1 MSLSK
6 SGPKFKLLRMR
17 ALIAASASA
26 CVLTTL
32 TAMPAH
38 AQTTAVM
45 AVASTFTTL
54 DPYDANDTLSQAVAK
69 SFYQGLF
76 GFDKDMKIVNVLATS
91 YEASPDAKVY
101 TIKLR
106 TGVKFHDGTDF
117 NADAVKAVFDRVTD
131 PANKLKRYNLFN
143 KIEKT
148 EVIDPQTVK
157 VTLKIPFSAFINV
170 LAHPSAVMISPEAL
184 KKYGKDIAMHPVG
197 TGPFEF
203 VEWKQTD
210 DLKVKKFAG
219 YWKKGY
225 PKIDMIDWKPV
236 VDNNTRAALMQTG
249 EADFAFQVPF
259 EQAAALKS
267 SPKVDLIA
275 APSIIQR
282 YISMN
287 MLQKPFDNPKVRE
300 AMNYAINKEALVKVA
315 FSGYAM
321 PAEGVVP
328 QGVDYAV
335 KTGPWKYDPAKAR
348 ELLKEAG
355 YPNGFETELWSGY
368 NHSTAQKIIQF
379 VQQQLAQVGVK
390 ASVQA
395 LEAGQRVAKVESA
408 PDPATAPIRMYYIG
422 WSSSTGEA
430 DWAISPLLASA
441 SFPPKLSNTAYYKN
455 ETVDSDL
462 AKALA
467 TTDRNEKSAL
477 YADAQKRIWADA
489 PWVFLVTEKVVYA
502 RSKRLSGAYVMPDGS
517 FSFDEIAIK

>member
-1 MSLSK
+1 MPSSRSLT
-6 SGPKFKLLRMR
+6 LRR
-17 ALIAASASA
+17 VFTASAVASMIA
-26 CVLTTL
+26 CGSM
-32 TAMPAH
+32 TAY
-38 AQTTAVM
+38 AQSTAVM

-54 DPYDANDTLSQAVAK
+54 DPYDANDTLSQAVSK

-76 GFDKDMKIVNVLATS
+76 GFDKDMRIQNVLATS

-101 TIKLR
+101 TIHLR
-106 TGVKFHDGTDF
+106 QGVKFHDGTDF
-117 NADAVKAVFDRVTD
+117 NGDAVKASFDRVID

-148 EVIDPQTVK
+148 EVLDPYTVR

-170 LAHPSAVMISPEAL
+170 LAHPSAVMISPAAL
-184 KKYGKDIAMHPVG
+184 QKYGKEIAFHPVG

-259 EQAAALKS
+259 EQAATLKS

-287 MLQKPFDNPKVRE
+287 MGQKPFDNPKVRE
-300 AMNYAINKEALVKVA
+300 ALNYAINKEALVKVA
-315 FSGYAM
+315 FAGYAM
-321 PAEGVVP
+321 PSEGVVP
-328 QGVDYAV
+328 QGVDYAT
-335 KTGPWKYDPAKAR
+335 KLGPWKYDPAKAR
-348 ELLKEAG
+348 QLLKEAG
-355 YPNGFETELWSGY
+355 YPNGFETTLWSGY
-368 NHSTAQKIIQF
+368 NHTTAQKIIQF
-379 VQQQLAQVGVK
+379 VQQQLGQVGVK
-390 ASVQA
+390 ASVEA
-395 LEAGQRVAKVESA
+395 LEAGQRVQRVDSA
-408 PDPATAPIRMYYIG
+408 PDPATAPVRMYYIG

-430 DWAISPLLASA
+430 DWAISPLLAS
-441 SFPPKLSNTAYYKN
+441 SSMPPKLSNTAYYKN
-455 ETVDSDL
+455 ENVDADL
-462 AKALA
+462 QKALA
-467 TTDRNEKSAL
+467 TTDRNEKAAL

-489 PWVFLVTEKVVYA
+489 PWIFLVTEKVVYA

-517 FSFDEIAIK
+517 FNFDEIAIK